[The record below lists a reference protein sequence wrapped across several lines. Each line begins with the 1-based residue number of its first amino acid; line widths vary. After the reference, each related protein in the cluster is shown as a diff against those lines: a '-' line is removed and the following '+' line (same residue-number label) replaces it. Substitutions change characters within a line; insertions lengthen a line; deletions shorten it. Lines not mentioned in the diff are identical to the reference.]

1 MRKIK
6 FGFICI
12 LAFIILSLSGM
23 RVYAASGIKAILEN
37 DKTELT
43 SGDEVVV
50 TLRFDN
56 YEEINKGVNAYKAT
70 LEYDKSIFEEVLESD
85 FQTLNNWEQLKFNK
99 DTGEFV
105 AIKRVGSK
113 TPEEIVKITLRVKE
127 NVQAGKEDIL
137 IKDIVTSEGK
147 EDIMVG
153 ESKIT
158 VDIIQDQSNQVFIPG
173 DQNSSN
179 NVDNENNSLNPD
191 NSIDGDLTQTG
202 DTSNYMLWF
211 ALIAI
216 EAIII
221 FVYIKKDKLKK
232 FNFKNKKM
240 IMILII
246 AAISLQTI
254 GTATVA
260 ASSFSS
266 KGEVNGD
273 GQIDYRDIELLELFL
288 IHQGELSESGIK
300 NGDMNS
306 DGSITVTDLTLLVR
320 KVEKNLNYEVVL
332 FDVGQDNYYPYK
344 NEEVNLTFLGD
355 VSYNAIIE
363 KVIINNNEYEVKKVE
378 NSNIYTVNVGSN
390 NTSGIK
396 EYHFTEVLLNNGKR
410 IDGDYTIK
418 LDVLKDVP
426 SIEGYTV
433 NEDINQSKVYISFY
447 LKDHDNSIESA
458 NIEILN
464 ESQQLIQMNEIS
476 AGKNEIEVVLEYGKK
491 YTVNFAICYD
501 LDTNQLIE
509 HDEKHTGMLLET
521 KELEL
526 VMDYQWQISDIAA
539 YKNGLQTNTFDKNEP
554 IQLRFNS
561 SNATSFEPSFAV
573 VNGKEYPVTKENQQ
587 YVVTVDGID
596 QAGKTDINLEEVV
609 LSNGKR
615 FPLTQDNIIP
625 VTILKQKLEVA
636 DIDIKEDVENGRL
649 IARFDLID
657 EDNALK
663 SATIVLL
670 DENNQEIA
678 IKEVNAGKLV
688 KRQEVILRT
697 VMYRVNLPV
706 KEKTVVVLLLLH
718 MVM

>member
-1 MRKIK
+1 M
-6 FGFICI
+6 
-12 LAFIILSLSGM
+12 
-23 RVYAASGIKAILEN
+23 N
-37 DKTELT
+37 D
-43 SGDEVVV
+43 
-50 TLRFDN
+50 
-56 YEEINKGVNAYKAT
+56 
-70 LEYDKSIFEEVLESD
+70 
-85 FQTLNNWEQLKFNK
+85 
-99 DTGEFV
+99 
-105 AIKRVGSK
+105 
-113 TPEEIVKITLRVKE
+113 
-127 NVQAGKEDIL
+127 
-137 IKDIVTSEGK
+137 
-147 EDIMVG
+147 
-153 ESKIT
+153 
-158 VDIIQDQSNQVFIPG
+158 
-173 DQNSSN
+173 
-179 NVDNENNSLNPD
+179 
-191 NSIDGDLTQTG
+191 
-202 DTSNYMLWF
+202 
-211 ALIAI
+211 
-216 EAIII
+216 
-221 FVYIKKDKLKK
+221 
-232 FNFKNKKM
+232 
-240 IMILII
+240 
-246 AAISLQTI
+246 
-254 GTATVA
+254 
-260 ASSFSS
+260 
-266 KGEVNGD
+266 
-273 GQIDYRDIELLELFL
+273 
-288 IHQGELSESGIK
+288 
-300 NGDMNS
+300 
-306 DGSITVTDLTLLVR
+306 
-320 KVEKNLNYEVVL
+320 
-332 FDVGQDNYYPYK
+332 
-344 NEEVNLTFLGD
+344 
-355 VSYNAIIE
+355 
-363 KVIINNNEYEVKKVE
+363 
-378 NSNIYTVNVGSN
+378 
-390 NTSGIK
+390 
-396 EYHFTEVLLNNGKR
+396 
-410 IDGDYTIK
+410 
-418 LDVLKDVP
+418 
-426 SIEGYTV
+426 
-433 NEDINQSKVYISFY
+433 
-447 LKDHDNSIESA
+447 
-458 NIEILN
+458 
-464 ESQQLIQMNEIS
+464 IS

-561 SNATSFEPSFAV
+561 SNATSFAPSFAV

-657 EDNALK
+657 KHKALK